1 MCCMMNT
8 PSFERACLEGRDS
21 AQRGRPMAS
30 VSTHVTHTAFLLSNV
45 GFDTKILAER
55 TVLRCV

>member
-1 MCCMMNT
+1 MWCVMNT
-8 PSFERACLEGRDS
+8 PSFERACLEGHDS

-45 GFDTKILAER
+45 GFDPRNLVEV
-55 TVLRCV
+55 TVL